1 MSAFS
6 EIVLDYVPPDPLLL
20 AGPLQHLFFGPLLT
34 IIRSTTTPPNPF
46 IPKP

>member
-20 AGPLQHLFFGPLLT
+20 AGPLQHRFF
-34 IIRSTTTPPNPF
+34 RTPFNHYTKYNDPTQPF
-46 IPKP
+46 YP